1 MSAHEIKK
9 IAVLTSG
16 GDAPGMNAALRA
28 VVLAAEHY
36 GLQVTA
42 FRHGY
47 KGLLENDAVPL
58 VAQDVLHILQY
69 SGTIIKSARCPE
81 FKTDEAAKKA
91 AQNLQSN
98 DIDALVVIGGDGSF
112 RGAEHLSH
120 HWNGQIIGVPG
131 TIDNDLYGTD
141 ATIGFA
147 TAVSIAMDALDKIRD
162 TAEAM
167 DRVFIVEVMGRE
179 AGFIGLSST
188 MASGAERM
196 ILPELQREKPLTIAA
211 LVKHI
216 ERVKKVRGE
225 SSYVMVLSEHQWP
238 GGAVALAEQLEAEY
252 HLPCRPCLLGHIQRG
267 GSPAA
272 ADRIL
277 AAQLGVYAIEL
288 ALQGETLVMS
298 GIQGNKAV
306 ATPLPDTWQIDKPL
320 DPNLVHIQH
329 RVFNPVK
336 KNGDAE
342 LSAKN
347 SVTNVA

>member
-1 MSAHEIKK
+1 VAAQEIKK

-36 GLQVTA
+36 GLEAYA

-47 KGLLENDAVPL
+47 LGVLQNDISRIEAS
-58 VAQDVLHILQY
+58 DVLHILQY

-81 FKTDEAAKKA
+81 FKTVESAQLAAK
-91 AQNLQSN
+91 NLDDNQ
-98 DIDALVVIGGDGSF
+98 IDALIVIGGDGSF
-112 RGAEHLSH
+112 RGAEHLAA
-120 HWNGQIIGVPG
+120 HWSGQVIGVPG

-141 ATIGFA
+141 ITIGFT
-147 TAVSIAMDALDKIRD
+147 TAVDIAMDALDKIRD

-167 DRVFIVEVMGRE
+167 DRVFIVEVMGRD
-179 AGFIGLSST
+179 AGFIGLNST

-196 ILPELQREKPLTIAA
+196 ILPELQKEKPLTIAA

-216 ERVKKVRGE
+216 NKVQEVRGD

-267 GSPAA
+267 GPPAA
-272 ADRIL
+272 TDRIL
-277 AAQLGVYAIEL
+277 AAQLGVYAVEL
-288 ALQGETLVMS
+288 ALQGENRVMA
-298 GIQGNKAV
+298 GIQNNKPV
-306 ATPLPDTWQIDKPL
+306 ATPLQDTWQQDKPL

-329 RVFNPVK
+329 RIFNPVK
-336 KNGDAE
+336 KNGDV
-342 LSAKN
+342 LR
-347 SVTNVA
+347 